1 MLTILAERPLPGQ
14 TLERLCL
21 PLQQDQFIEFG
32 ALLGTDAP
40 IHVDVE
46 YAKKTSYG
54 GTIAQGMLLAA
65 PLETWLCELFGEVT
79 WFRSG
84 RMQLKL
90 LNPAVAGERVTMT
103 LVVAN
108 VNPDTLSMN
117 FTLACGERLLATG
130 SVGIGPIK
138 QNV

>member
-1 MLTILAERPLPGQ
+1 MLNLVAERPLLGQ

-21 PLQQDQFIEFG
+21 PLQQEQFIEFG

-46 YAKKTSYG
+46 YAKKTSFG
-54 GTIAQGMLLAA
+54 GTIAQGMLLTA
-65 PLETWLCELFGEVT
+65 PLETWLCELFGEAS
-79 WFRSG
+79 WFSSG
-84 RMQLKL
+84 RMQFKL
-90 LNPAVAGERVTMT
+90 LNPAVTGERVTMT

-117 FTLACGERLLATG
+117 FTLTCVERLLATG
-130 SVGIGPIK
+130 TVEIGTVK